1 MELRISVSDEKFA
14 ELVNKE
20 MDALSVDDL
29 QEMIRAGIAQYMFS
43 ELGQQKLINMF
54 VEKKDWSYRG
64 TDLLNKVLEKSVGN
78 VKWDE
83 LTNELIDKT
92 VAYMKENHQTMINS
106 MLTNI
111 FMDAFAKHMAENWQI
126 RNVAQ
131 QIVYDAMNN

>member
-1 MELRISVSDEKFA
+1 MELRINVSDEKFA

-29 QEMIRAGIAQYMFS
+29 QEMIRAGIAQYIFS
-43 ELGQQKLINMF
+43 ELGQQKLISMF

-111 FMDAFAKHMAENWQI
+111 FMDAFAKHMAENWQV
-126 RNVAQ
+126 RNAAQ
-131 QIVYDAMNN
+131 QIVYNAMNN